1 MAMSLQVVR
10 SILTDK
16 LSLEQVRALHV
27 LPQLD
32 LLRRFIGYHVR
43 QGNISFDD
51 AQRYLEDNYRLM
63 LWEVRQSVDRR
74 GINAYMRTGTRS
86 RLLVPCKP
94 DSVIN
99 ALYAKSINA
108 MRDKRITDINIML
121 SKCY

>member
-10 SILTDK
+10 AIRADK

-63 LWEVRQSVDRR
+63 LWEVRQLRDRR
-74 GINAYMRTGTRS
+74 GINAYMRSGSR
-86 RLLVPCKP
+86 RLLRVPCKS
-94 DSVIN
+94 DSIIN
-99 ALYAKSINA
+99 VLYAKSINA
-108 MRDKRITDINIML
+108 MREKRITDINIML

>member
-51 AQRYLEDNYRLM
+51 AQLYLGDNYRLM
-63 LWEVRQSVDRR
+63 LWEARQLIDRR
-74 GINAYMRTGTRS
+74 GINAYMRSGSR
-86 RLLVPCKP
+86 RLLRVPCKP

-108 MRDKRITDINIML
+108 MREKRITDINIML